1 MTGLPAVWLGGRSV
15 RRSLAAA
22 TVVTVVVAITGLVT
36 ADGRTG
42 PALLLAGVYLAG
54 LGWGAVIFVALQLLV
69 GARWEGTLRD
79 VPHRVMSVLPISL
92 PLLFVCFIV
101 LPETVASG
109 VALQSMARDGW
120 MEQWLLMT
128 RALLFIGAWIAA
140 ARLLATRLADQAP
153 AAGVTVACV
162 LTGWLAINDW
172 LMALSPGWV
181 STIFGVYVAV
191 GFFASS
197 VAVMLLV
204 YVAWRMKGTPGREVS
219 QQQVQDLATWMFGI
233 SCLWAY
239 LWYCQFMIIW
249 YTNQPHEA
257 GYFAARLTDEWRVF
271 FFAPVILKWA
281 VPGVLLLSRAGKRN
295 AVTVVLAGASV
306 AVGQWFDL
314 YLMIVPATLPGPPRP
329 GLIELALVLGVI
341 AATIGRLRTPGNPRS
356 GSGANGHRPSE
367 PGSRSAQQRH

>member
-1 MTGLPAVWLGGRSV
+1 MTGLPAVPLGGRSV
-15 RRSLAAA
+15 RGSLAAA
-22 TVVTVVVAITGLVT
+22 VVVALVVAITGYV
-36 ADGRTG
+36 AGDSRTG
-42 PALLLAGVYLAG
+42 PTLLLGGVYLAG
-54 LGWGAVIFVALQLLV
+54 LGWGAVIFVALQILG
-69 GARWEGTLRD
+69 GAQWEGALRD
-79 VPHRVMSVLPISL
+79 VPHRVMSALPMSL
-92 PLLFVCFIV
+92 PLLIVCFIV
-101 LPETVASG
+101 LPGTVASE
-109 VALQSMARDGW
+109 ADLQSMARDGW
-120 MEQWLLMT
+120 MERSLPMS

-140 ARLLATRLADQAP
+140 ARLLATHPADQAR
-153 AAGVTVACV
+153 AAGVVVAGV

-204 YVAWRMKGTPGREVS
+204 YVARRMKGTPGREVS

-239 LWYCQFMIIW
+239 LWYCQFVIIW

-257 GYFAARLTDEWRVF
+257 GYFAARLTDDWRVF

-306 AVGQWFDL
+306 TIGQWFDL

>member
-1 MTGLPAVWLGGRSV
+1 MSALP
-15 RRSLAAA
+15 
-22 TVVTVVVAITGLVT
+22 
-36 ADGRTG
+36 
-42 PALLLAGVYLAG
+42 
-54 LGWGAVIFVALQLLV
+54 
-69 GARWEGTLRD
+69 
-79 VPHRVMSVLPISL
+79 MSL
-92 PLLFVCFIV
+92 PLLIVCFIV
-101 LPETVASG
+101 LPGTVASE
-109 VALQSMARDGW
+109 ADLQSMARDGW
-120 MEQWLLMT
+120 MERSLPMS

-140 ARLLATRLADQAP
+140 ARLLATHPADQAR
-153 AAGVTVACV
+153 AAGVVVAGV

-204 YVAWRMKGTPGREVS
+204 YVARRMKGTPGREVS

-239 LWYCQFMIIW
+239 LWYCQFVIIW

-257 GYFAARLTDEWRVF
+257 GYFAARLTDDWRVF

-306 AVGQWFDL
+306 TIGQWFDL